1 MKYTAHYYGRV
12 IPGGYSYVVK
22 LEGPKCYVWG
32 EIDGRWVED
41 DYFHRARFDT
51 TYYDEITEAQ
61 AQEVIESYK

>member
-1 MKYTAHYYGRV
+1 MKYMAHYYGRV
-12 IPGGYSYVVK
+12 KPGGYAYVVK

-41 DYFHRARFDT
+41 DYFHRARFDIT
-51 TYYDEITEAQ
+51 DYYEITEAQ